1 MEWNLDIGAEQFE
14 KLCHAVARQILGPAV
29 RAVRPRPDGGRDAEF
44 EGPVPYPGSTPDG
57 QWDGFGIL
65 VVKYKPRSSSRK
77 ADGTWYGH
85 AVRETLEKLVSR
97 AGKESGARSPE
108 YIVFATNLSLTVT
121 ALDSVNEV
129 VSGYAPQIG
138 LRGWSIWLHDD
149 ICRFLDLLPDVRYNY
164 ALGHD
169 YIPADREP
177 VELGGLSRFELAPL
191 GERPSSCPEIV
202 PAWWRLVSTYDSVT
216 GLFDTLYAARRAA
229 ESAERQAGGS
239 DLSDGSQDLLRA
251 AIVFTSAGVDACLEV
266 LLIHAV
272 PVLITSN
279 ANARGKFERYVD
291 DQANAPKATKDF
303 LGAIKDPDPRTRLL
317 ELYIQDLA
325 SPSFQGSKSIK
336 NRCLTALGITN
347 AQLPHPRLAALD
359 GFFRARNDV
368 AHRLDLLQPTE
379 DDARPRRQPRRQDDV
394 GRMCDEVLIL
404 VQDLIKAAAE
414 NLRECR

>member
-1 MEWNLDIGAEQFE
+1 M
-14 KLCHAVARQILGPAV
+14 H
-29 RAVRPRPDGGRDAEF
+29 
-44 EGPVPYPGSTPDG
+44 YPGAAPDG

-65 VVKYKPRSSSRK
+65 VVKYKPGSGSQK
-77 ADGTWYGH
+77 ADGTWYRR
-85 AVRETLEKLVSR
+85 AVREILEKLASR
-97 AGKESGARSPE
+97 AGKESSARSPE
-108 YIVFATNLSLTVT
+108 YIVFATNLSLTVS
-121 ALDSVNEV
+121 ARDSVEEV
-129 VSGYAPQIG
+129 VSGYAPRIG

-149 ICRFLDLLPDVRYNY
+149 ICRFIELLPDVRYSY

-169 YIPADREP
+169 YIPAGREP
-177 VELGGLSRFELAPL
+177 VEIGGLSRFELAPL

-202 PAWWRLVSTYDSVT
+202 PAWWRLVSTHDSVT

-229 ESAERQAGGS
+229 ESAERQAGRS

-266 LLIHAV
+266 LLVHAV

-279 ANARGKFERYVD
+279 ANARSKFERYID
-291 DQANAPKATKDF
+291 DQANAPKATQDF

-317 ELYIQDLA
+317 EMYIQDLA

-336 NRCLTALGITN
+336 NRCLAALGITN

-368 AHRLDLLQPTE
+368 AHRLDLMQPNGE
-379 DDARPRRQPRRQDDV
+379 DARPRRQPRRQDDV

-404 VQDLIKAAAE
+404 VRDLIQAAAE